1 MNKGF
6 LNFPHIYQKMN
17 SRCHF
22 TEKRSYTENHR
33 GNFHS
38 TYLPLITSQ
47 GWCIWIEGTLVRS
60 KGLEEMAI
68 PHSLLQLA
76 LPPSTA
82 CILFPNQ
89 INKAFPIKIPLTLDS
104 WTINAVIHSFL
115 HSKQTFAVSPDPT
128 LPALSHRGRHLGW
141 RHLRWRKTPE
151 PSRGLATSRKPSFT
165 RTLPCPQQR
174 LPTARA
180 GWDHKP
186 AV

>member
-17 SRCHF
+17 IRCHF

-89 INKAFPIKIPLTLDS
+89 INKAFPIKIPLTLDN
-104 WTINAVIHSFL
+104 WTINTVIPSL
-115 HSKQTFAVSPDPT
+115 KTNICCLTRPNTTSSQSQ
-128 LPALSHRGRHLGW
+128 
-141 RHLRWRKTPE
+141 RKTPRME
-151 PSRGLATSRKPSFT
+151 TPTMEEDT
-165 RTLPCPQQR
+165 RTFQRPGDFKETQLHKDSALSTATPPHCPGR
-174 LPTARA
+174 LRS
-180 GWDHKP
+180 
-186 AV
+186 